1 MSDSAYVILPRRPG
15 DQQEAVSLVGT
26 EIRSAEPV
34 IYPPRE
40 ALTVHVKLDSEAAVT
55 VREPETKPLLFGR
68 YRVERELGRGG
79 MGVVCLA
86 RDEVLRIPVAL
97 KLVPEEVARSEEA
110 LEGLRK
116 EVLRGM
122 ALTHPGIVRVY
133 SFERDVAGAAIVM
146 EYVEGEP
153 LSDLKARQPG
163 RCFDPERLRP
173 WLEQLCA
180 ALDYAHEEARI
191 AHRDLKPANLI
202 LTREGRLKVADFGI
216 ASSLAESTNGVS
228 VRHDSSG
235 TPPYMSPQQAM
246 GERPTVADDI
256 YSLGATFYELLTGK
270 PPFYRGHIITQVL
283 NEPPDSLKTRRA
295 DLGIEGRPEI
305 PAQWERAIAACLSKQ
320 PADRPPS
327 GAALLKLLDSAPHA
341 LVPYTPREPI
351 ALESLRLEPAPITVH
366 HTDRPVTV
374 DAIELSDDAPP
385 TYRSQVQVLPPQTMV
400 EGLVETVV
408 GEAVDWS
415 RKLASFV
422 AVAAVFIAVAWAV
435 RRLSLFL
442 PQEDPQQ
449 TVVVRVGDA
458 PGTVQLPQQ
467 MRVEVRYVPPPP
479 EAMPPQPPPPRMPP
493 PPPPGPGMGP
503 GPRGPR

>member
-15 DQQEAVSLVGT
+15 DQQEAVSLLGT

-34 IYPPRE
+34 VYPRRE
-40 ALTVHVKLDSEAAVT
+40 ELTVLTRQQDSQEAVT
-55 VREPETKPLLFGR
+55 IREPETRPLLFGR

-86 RDEVLRIPVAL
+86 KDEVLRIPVAL

-133 SFERDVAGAAIVM
+133 SFERDHTGAAIVM

-191 AHRDLKPANLI
+191 AHRDLKPSNLI
-202 LTREGRLKVADFGI
+202 LTKEGRLKVADFGI
-216 ASSLAESTNGVS
+216 ASSLSESTGAVS

-246 GERPTVADDI
+246 GERPTVTDDI
-256 YSLGATFYELLTGK
+256 YSLGATLYELLTGK

-295 DLGIEGRPEI
+295 DLGIEGRSEI
-305 PAQWERAIAACLSKQ
+305 PPQWERAISACLAKQ

-327 GAALLKLLDSAPHA
+327 GAALLKLLDTASYAMVQYSP
-341 LVPYTPREPI
+341 PRVEI
-351 ALESLRLEPAPITVH
+351 ALESLRLEPVPATLH
-366 HTDRPVTV
+366 HTDRPVTM
-374 DAIELSDDAPP
+374 DAIELPP
-385 TYRSQVQVLPPQTMV
+385 DLPQPYLSRVQVLPPQTMV
-400 EGLVETVV
+400 DGLIETVV
-408 GEAVDWS
+408 TEAVSWS
-415 RKLASFV
+415 RRIGSIL
-422 AVAAVFIAVAWAV
+422 AVAGVFLAVLWLVQRFN
-435 RRLSLFL
+435 LLNSG
-442 PQEDPQQ
+442 EEEQQ
-449 TVVVRVGDA
+449 KVVVQI
-458 PGTVQLPQQ
+458 PMQQGTVQIPQQ
-467 MRVEVRYVPPPP
+467 MQVEVRYLPPPP
-479 EAMPPQPPPPRMPP
+479 GMMPPPPPPQRM